1 MSIRDVQ
8 QEKILINAD
17 DFRRVLSRIAHQI
30 IESQKGIKNLIL
42 AGIPTRGAI
51 LAQRLAENIKLF
63 EGEEVLVATL
73 DITAFRDDLDRGR
86 DLTSHIT
93 KSVIDVEGM
102 NVVLVDD
109 VLFTGRSARAALD
122 ALTYSG
128 RPNKVQFAVLIDRGH
143 RELPIRADYVG
154 KNMPTSLSERVQ
166 VRVNEIDGRD
176 EVILTRVET
185 R

>member
-1 MSIRDVQ
+1 MSIRDAQ

-154 KNMPTSLSERVQ
+154 KNMPTSVSERVQ

>member
-1 MSIRDVQ
+1 MSASRGE
-8 QEKILINAD
+8 QERTLMNSD
-17 DFRRVLSRIAHQI
+17 DFRRILSRISHQI
-30 IESQKGIKNLIL
+30 IESQKGANGLIL
-42 AGIPTRGAI
+42 VGIPTRGAI
-51 LAQRLAENIKLF
+51 LAHRLAKNIKLF
-63 EGEEVLVATL
+63 EDREVLVASL
-73 DITAFRDDLDRGR
+73 DITAFRDDLDSGR
-86 DLTSHIT
+86 DFPLHKVTS
-93 KSVIDVEGM
+93 SVEVQGM

-128 RPNKVQFAVLIDRGH
+128 RPNKVEFAVLVDRGH

-176 EVILTRVET
+176 EVILTRPEA

>member
-1 MSIRDVQ
+1 MAIKGTHE
-8 QEKILINAD
+8 EKIVMNSD
-17 DFRRVLSRIAHQI
+17 DFRKVLSRIAHQI
-30 IESQKGIKNLIL
+30 IESQEDINGLIL

-51 LAQRLAENIKLF
+51 LAQRLARNIKLF
-63 EGEEVLVATL
+63 EGEEVRVSSL
-73 DITAFRDDLDRGR
+73 DITAFRDDLDSGRGLSYQR
-86 DLTSHIT
+86 ITSL
-93 KSVIDVEGM
+93 VDVEGM

-128 RPNKVQFAVLIDRGH
+128 RPNKVQFAVLVDRGH

-166 VRVNEIDGRD
+166 VRVSEIDGRD
-176 EVILTRVET
+176 EVIITRAET